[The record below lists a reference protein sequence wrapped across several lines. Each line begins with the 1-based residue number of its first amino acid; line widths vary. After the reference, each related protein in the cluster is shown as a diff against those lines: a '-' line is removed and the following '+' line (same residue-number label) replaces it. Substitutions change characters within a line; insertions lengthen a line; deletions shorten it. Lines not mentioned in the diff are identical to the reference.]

1 MFVPMRRFLA
11 SAPHRR
17 WLSTNPWTRPVGE
30 GALLLR
36 FGTGIDDAV
45 SRRVLA
51 YKARLEAAPP
61 LAGVTE
67 VLPAYASLLV
77 HFDATTTTAGA
88 VEAWAAAAGDG
99 GAGEEATEDA
109 RVVEI
114 PVNYGAEYGLDQ
126 AEAAAI
132 AGLAGPAEVVERHAA
147 GDYRVFF
154 LGFTGGFPRRAASS
168 LRTHPFP
175 TLRPPPAGTSA
186 ASTRPSRPCR
196 G

>member
-88 VEAWAAAAGDG
+88 VVRASLSASSQRARAVASTSDSGSGATDAKLG
-99 GAGEEATEDA
+99 GATDA
-109 RVVEI
+109 KLLSPGWI
-114 PVNYGAEYGLDQ
+114 
-126 AEAAAI
+126 
-132 AGLAGPAEVVERHAA
+132 
-147 GDYRVFF
+147 
-154 LGFTGGFPRRAASS
+154 
-168 LRTHPFP
+168 
-175 TLRPPPAGTSA
+175 
-186 ASTRPSRPCR
+186 
-196 G
+196 

>member
-61 LAGVTE
+61 LAGV
-67 VLPAYASLLV
+67 
-77 HFDATTTTAGA
+77 
-88 VEAWAAAAGDG
+88 
-99 GAGEEATEDA
+99 
-109 RVVEI
+109 
-114 PVNYGAEYGLDQ
+114 PV
-126 AEAAAI
+126 
-132 AGLAGPAEVVERHAA
+132 
-147 GDYRVFF
+147 
-154 LGFTGGFPRRAASS
+154 PRA
-168 LRTHPFP
+168 
-175 TLRPPPAGTSA
+175 RPPARRRRRTAFDPRHRAM
-186 ASTRPSRPCR
+186 P
-196 G
+196 